1 MLNREI
7 PFLRI
12 CLPLCAGIVC
22 GSLYRP
28 AGIFFIVSGA
38 LLAAAFGCSLLRN
51 RQLTNKVYGIAFTYA
66 MFLTGL
72 LLYTV
77 RKGSLTELGGEE
89 TIISGYIEDFPE
101 EKEKTFKILLR
112 MESVITP
119 VSQGPARGSILLYH
133 RKDLTGSSLLPGDR
147 LTVRCRPLEITNR
160 GNPYEFDYKFYM
172 ENRGI
177 RYYAFTDSSRL
188 SGHIVPARRR
198 PAQGALIVRE
208 KIIDM
213 FRARGIEGER
223 LALVAAITL
232 GQKSMLEPEQ
242 KQHFISAGVM
252 HIMAVSGLHAVIL
265 SLFILRMLFF
275 LKGRLAIVRI
285 IITIALLWA
294 FAFVTGLTPSVMRA
308 AIMFTFLQAGN
319 LMKRP
324 VNQVNSVLASALV
337 IILARPA
344 VIFDAG
350 FLLSYSAV
358 IYIICFYRDFYL
370 KLVFKRRLPDL
381 IWQSAAVTIVAQAGT
396 LPLTIM
402 LFNRFPTWF
411 ILTNIII
418 VPLSSLV
425 IIIGCLVP
433 LTFPLEFISQPL
445 ANILDWL
452 TGLTEYLTAA
462 AASLPLSTVDNIG
475 IDVAA
480 CCILTISIFLTF
492 RFILVRKS
500 MPAALPLASWLLLAA
515 AGTAS
520 GIAVRNSSEL
530 VVYKTAG
537 YPAVGIRNGRI
548 LNLYTDSLPP
558 GQEVKRHCAVQGLR
572 VEPRPIPEK
581 NLLIRSGEKN
591 ILISPRTGYLKIDS
605 VQYGRTNKAVRLR
618 L

>member
-12 CLPLCAGIVC
+12 CLPICAGIVC

-28 AGIFFIVSGA
+28 ADIIFILSGVIVFVI
-38 LLAAAFGCSLLRN
+38 FGFSLLKN
-51 RQLTNKVYGIAFTYA
+51 RQPANPVYGVAFISA
-66 MFLTGL
+66 MFLSGM

-77 RKGSLTELGGEE
+77 HKESLTELGGGE

-101 EKEKTFKILLR
+101 EKEKTYKIILR
-112 MESVITP
+112 MESVSAPGSHI
-119 VSQGPARGSILLYH
+119 PARGSILLYH
-133 RKDLTGSSLLPGDR
+133 RKDNVSASMLPGDR

-177 RYYAFTDSSRL
+177 KYYAFTDSS
-188 SGHIVPARRR
+188 GICDYMVPERRKPVQR
-198 PAQGALIVRE
+198 ALIVRE
-208 KIIDM
+208 KITDM

-232 GQKSMLEPEQ
+232 GQKSLLEPEQ
-242 KQHFISAGVM
+242 KQHFIRAGVM

-275 LKGRLAIVRI
+275 LKGKYTIVRI
-285 IITIALLWA
+285 IITVALLWA
-294 FAFVTGLTPSVMRA
+294 FAFVTGLTASVMRA

-324 VNQVNSVLASALV
+324 VNQVNSVLASAFV
-337 IILARPA
+337 IILARPTI
-344 VIFDAG
+344 IFDAG

-358 IYIICFYRDFYL
+358 IFIICFYRDFYL
-370 KLVFKRRLPDL
+370 KLVFKHRLPDL

-396 LPLTIM
+396 LPLTVM

-411 ILTNIII
+411 ILTNTVI

-433 LTFPLEFISQPL
+433 LTFPIEFISQPL
-445 ANILDWL
+445 ANILDRL
-452 TGLTEYLTAA
+452 TGLTEFLTSS
-462 AASLPLSTVDNIG
+462 AASLPLSTIDNIG
-475 IDVAA
+475 INVAG
-480 CCILTISIFLTF
+480 CCFLTLSMFLTF
-492 RFILVRKS
+492 RFAINRKS
-500 MPAALPLASWLLLAA
+500 IPAALPLASWLLFA
-515 AGTAS
+515 TSCTVS
-520 GIAVRNSSEL
+520 GLAVRNSSEI
-530 VVYKTAG
+530 VIYRTTG

-548 LNLYTDSLPP
+548 LILYTDSMPP
-558 GQEVKRHCAVQGLR
+558 GQEVIRHCAVKGLR
-572 VEPRPIPEK
+572 VKSKPIPD
-581 NLLIRSGEKN
+581 NSLLIRSGKKN
-591 ILISPRTGYLKIDS
+591 ILLTPRTGELRIDS
-605 VQYGRTNKAVRLR
+605 IHHIGGKGATRLR